1 MSSNHNIGLVLGG
14 GGARGMT
21 HILVCEVFD
30 ELGIKPALIAGT
42 SIGAIIGLGYASGMS
57 GREMR
62 ENTLEFFSQKREVYA
77 RLWQARPIGVG
88 DIFRG
93 RLLQAQFDPLIIL
106 ENFVPGI
113 ERAPET
119 FEELPI
125 PLKVVSCDFYGW
137 CETVLD
143 SGPIRPAVAASIAIP
158 SVFKP
163 VPINGRLQIDGGA
176 VNPLPIDLCLGQDI
190 VIASDVAGGP
200 TGEPDKM
207 PGLLETIIGTAQI
220 SMQAV
225 QAEKL
230 KRRKPDILFRPK
242 INDFFVLDFLRTEQ
256 ILAMNEPLKDDLKRR
271 MEHIID
277 SPFEREPAHIGV
289 PVPAIGLAH

>member
-1 MSSNHNIGLVLGG
+1 MSVEQNIGLVLGG
-14 GGARGMT
+14 GGARGMA

-30 ELGIKPALIAGT
+30 ELGVKPARIAGT
-42 SIGAIIGLGYASGMS
+42 SIGAIIGLGYASGMT

-62 ENTLEFFSQKREVYA
+62 EASLEFFAQKREIYS

-93 RLLQAQFDPLIIL
+93 RLLQAQFDPQRIL
-106 ENFVPGI
+106 DMFVPGI
-113 ERAPET
+113 ERTPET
-119 FEELPI
+119 FEELQI

-137 CETVLD
+137 CETIMD
-143 SGPIRPAVAASIAIP
+143 HGPIRPAVAASIAIP

-163 VPINGRLQIDGGA
+163 VLINGRLQIDGGA
-176 VNPLPIDLCLGQDI
+176 VNPLPIDLCLDQDLI
-190 VIASDVAGGP
+190 IASDVAGGP
-200 TGEPDKM
+200 TGDAEKM

-230 KRRKPDILFRPK
+230 KRRKPDILFRPE
-242 INDFFVLDFLRTEQ
+242 INDFFVLDFLKTDQ

-271 MEHIID
+271 MEHMVD
-277 SPFEREPAHIGV
+277 SPFEREPMRIGV
-289 PVPAIGLAH
+289 PIPEIGLAH

>member
-1 MSSNHNIGLVLGG
+1 MSVDHNIGLVLGG
-14 GGARGMT
+14 GGARGMA

-30 ELGIKPALIAGT
+30 ELGVKPAQIAGT

-62 ENTLEFFSQKREVYA
+62 EASLEFFAQKREIYS

-93 RLLQAQFDPLIIL
+93 RLLQAQFDPLRVL
-106 ENFVPGI
+106 DMFVPGI
-113 ERAPET
+113 ERTPET
-119 FEELPI
+119 FEELAI

-137 CETVLD
+137 CETIMD
-143 SGPIRPAVAASIAIP
+143 HGPIRPAVAASIAIP

-163 VPINGRLQIDGGA
+163 VLINGRLQIDGGA
-176 VNPLPIDLCLGQDI
+176 VNPLPIDLCLEQDLI
-190 VIASDVAGGP
+190 IASDVAGGP
-200 TGEPDKM
+200 TGDADKT

-230 KRRKPDILFRPK
+230 KRRKPDILFRPA
-242 INDFFVLDFLRTEQ
+242 INDFFVLDFLKTDQ

-271 MEHIID
+271 MEHMVD
-277 SPFEREPAHIGV
+277 SPFEREPMRIGV
-289 PVPAIGLAH
+289 PMPEISLAH